1 MIEWVSEW
9 VKKYVFW
16 IGWKFLCVIQQPLI
30 KISGWWELH
39 FSLCLKY
46 QIFAVGN
53 KCKWLSSLQN
63 ISLIRYSGLT
73 CSPGGIEIN
82 SFSHH
87 DLFTNTVSFA
97 LHLYTSRGF
106 SQNLAF
112 ESILLEHVLSSL
124 MSLLTQIL
132 SSVLKSIGSAV
143 TDVSLLVI
151 LAISIFFLTFIK
163 LLSWVS
169 LHFSK
174 KLEWEC
180 YRI

>member
-1 MIEWVSEW
+1 MVR
-9 VKKYVFW
+9 VA
-16 IGWKFLCVIQQPLI
+16 L
-30 KISGWWELH
+30 
-39 FSLCLKY
+39 FSLFET

-53 KCKWLSSLQN
+53 RCKWLSSLQN
-63 ISLIRYSGLT
+63 ISLVRCSGLT
-73 CSPGGIEIN
+73 CSPGGIERN

-106 SQNLAF
+106 SRNLAF
-112 ESILLEHVLSSL
+112 ESILSEYVLSL
-124 MSLLTQIL
+124 FMSLLTQIL
-132 SSVLKSIGSAV
+132 SSILKSIASAI
-143 TDVSLLVI
+143 TGVSLPVI
-151 LAISIFFLTFIK
+151 LAVSTFFLTFIK

-180 YRI
+180 YRIQY